1 LKSLLKLIL
10 QLDMGIPIY
19 IFISPL
25 VNLDSQ
31 GNMTNQSPST
41 MNQESDFTGPP
52 LYGDHVLDQLYS
64 TLETLQIPVQNTR
77 PDSIDIGTT
86 QDRTRLE
93 LSRVTNSQASPSR
106 SSSESIS
113 TDSED
118 LVELNRVPT
127 YRTALRAPPQCHNQP
142 PGYEDAAQYNH

>member
-1 LKSLLKLIL
+1 
-10 QLDMGIPIY
+10 MGIPIY

-25 VNLDSQ
+25 VNLDNQ
-31 GNMTNQSPST
+31 GNMTNHSPST
-41 MNQESDFTGPP
+41 MNQEGDFIGPP

-64 TLETLQIPVQNTR
+64 TLETFQAPIQITQPGSV
-77 PDSIDIGTT
+77 DICTA

-93 LSRVTNSQASPSR
+93 PGHITNSQASPSR

-118 LVELNRVPT
+118 LLELNRVPT
-127 YRTALRAPPQCHNQP
+127 YRTALRAPSQCHNQP
-142 PGYEDAAQYNH
+142 PGYEDTAQYNH